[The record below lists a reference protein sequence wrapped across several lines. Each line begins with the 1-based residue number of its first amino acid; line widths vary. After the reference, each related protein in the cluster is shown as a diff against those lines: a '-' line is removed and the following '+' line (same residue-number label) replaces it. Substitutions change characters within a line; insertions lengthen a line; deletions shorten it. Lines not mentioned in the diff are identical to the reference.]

1 MIKSCFVSQFYIVCL
16 IAYNFLD
23 LYLREAWRVIMKLIY
38 FKALVTL
45 LLFGIITNSGCS
57 STSSNKYHFK
67 QNSLLIFVDLS
78 RSFNNNKLDQDKVSR
93 IATALID
100 KVHPLPAKKITY
112 VPIPWSNRTPANIK
126 ENITTVNASVDDAA
140 LRGAVKST
148 ISKFNLENLIED
160 NWNTSKTIEIGNLEQ
175 AINKAIKLNDGNST
189 CIFKSFE
196 IIGQYV
202 ADNIKYA
209 TDVNGSQDKIEII
222 FISDMIED
230 CDSYSF
236 RDIFAGINSDNLN
249 SLSTM
254 PVNKL
259 VLNQANIVLI
269 KDLVASTQQSNVKK
283 WVADLQ
289 YLARFVNITIVTPGI
304 SINENSKN
312 INRPNESDLWEFWR
326 VVFNKLGFSSERD
339 RFYYGT
345 DYPTRLYEK
354 DNSNWIIKE
363 QRN

>member
-1 MIKSCFVSQFYIVCL
+1 MMKFI
-16 IAYNFLD
+16 
-23 LYLREAWRVIMKLIY
+23 YLKVVVI
-38 FKALVTL
+38 L
-45 LLFGIITNSGCS
+45 LLFGITINSGCS

-67 QNSLLIFVDLS
+67 QNNLLVFVDLS
-78 RSFNNNKLDQDKVSR
+78 RSFNNNKQEQDKVSK

-100 KVHPLPAKKITY
+100 KVHPLPVKKITY
-112 VPIPWSNRTPANIK
+112 VPIPWNNRTPVNIK
-126 ENITTVNASVDDAA
+126 EDITTVDASVDDSA
-140 LRGAVKST
+140 LRGAVKSN
-148 ISKFNLENLIED
+148 IAKYNLANLIED
-160 NWNTSKTIEIGNLEQ
+160 NWNTLKATEIDNLEQ

-196 IIGQYV
+196 IIGRYV

-209 TDVNGSQDKIEII
+209 TDISSSQDKIEII

-236 RDIFAGINSDNLN
+236 KDIFAEINSDNLN
-249 SLSTM
+249 GLSNK

-259 VLNQANIVLI
+259 VLNQSNIVLI
-269 KDLVASTQQSNVKK
+269 KDLVASTQQSNLKK

-304 SINENSKN
+304 SINENSEN
-312 INRPNESDLWEFWR
+312 INRPNESDLREFWR
-326 VVFNKLGFSSERD
+326 VVFSKLGFSSERD

-363 QRN
+363 QKK